1 MSSLCS
7 DMTDNL
13 SDVEAFGAKLNADNG
28 NLEDAIS
35 EQIDAMDA
43 SGGEPPE
50 SLESVFGVS
59 PEPGPVYKTRVKS
72 SYRRPTYEAPPVTE
86 APAYER
92 PEGTP
97 QPLIII
103 CEDPSYCPPPTPA
116 YPRYP
121 QYRKPGY
128 GGPGLT
134 ICRDPSKCRPHRP
147 YRIKTRPASPVDPTD
162 SAPTYEPVKSTP
174 SYKKYGYQPHKPSNP
189 TIWRQQVM
197 KKVCKNTKKITK
209 IKLYE

>member
-1 MSSLCS
+1 
-7 DMTDNL
+7 MTDNL
-13 SDVEAFGAKLNADNG
+13 SDVEAFGAKLNADHA

-50 SLESVFGVS
+50 SLESVFSV
-59 PEPGPVYKTRVKS
+59 PKTEPGYKKRIKS
-72 SYRRPTYEAPPVTE
+72 TYRRPSYEAPPVTE
-86 APAYER
+86 A

-103 CEDPSYCPPPTPA
+103 CEDPSYCPPPTPSF
-116 YPRYP
+116 PRYP
-121 QYRKPGY
+121 QYKPGY

-147 YRIKTRPASPVDPTD
+147 YRIKAKRPIDPTEP
-162 SAPTYEPVKSTP
+162 APTYEPVESTKP
-174 SYKKYGYQPHKPSNP
+174 TYKKYGYQPHKPTNP

-197 KKVCKNTKKITK
+197 KVCKQNKIFLAQYDK
-209 IKLYE
+209 VQSEYISYS